1 MGHSNFIFVIDN
13 GIFLNREVWKIIYLV
28 LEMFS
33 AILLARNQFASLFIS
48 MFILLISSGRLLPEI
63 KLEVSSAKRKVSN
76 SVALGRS
83 FM

>member
-33 AILLARNQFASLFIS
+33 PILLARNQFASLFIS